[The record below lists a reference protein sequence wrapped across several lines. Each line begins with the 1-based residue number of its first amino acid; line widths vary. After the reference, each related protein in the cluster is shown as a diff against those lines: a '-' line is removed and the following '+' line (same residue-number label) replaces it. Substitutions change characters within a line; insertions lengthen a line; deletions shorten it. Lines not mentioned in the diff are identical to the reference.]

1 MKRNDQ
7 MNAVVIIYD
16 HVDDFVF
23 TGNNR
28 EYTLYVLAEFRSY
41 VKTDEPVE
49 NTESVLG
56 IEIERDK
63 ERGIIL
69 LRMKKKIDELVR
81 KNNLSGKPR
90 RVPMPAAWYIV
101 DDNDIETLSDSKKRF
116 LDLNEIQ
123 IYMSIVGTLIWV
135 QGIRNDIVFAVLYLS
150 WNTKNPRQHHMDVAI
165 YVVEYLSQ
173 TRDMPL
179 VLGGDQDLCV
189 HIYYDASHASGPRKR
204 SITGMLAKLNEK
216 SGAIY
221 SKAAAQ
227 STQKLSSFE
236 SEVDGNTSAFKL
248 ANIIANVLNELGVT
262 SRGKPKIT
270 E

>member
-1 MKRNDQ
+1 MCSCIYMKRNDQ

-23 TGNNR
+23 TGDNR
-28 EYTLYVLAEFRSY
+28 EYTVYVLAEFRSY

-49 NTESVLG
+49 NTESMLG

-90 RVPMPAAWYIV
+90 RVPMPV
-101 DDNDIETLSDSKKRF
+101 DDNDIETLSNSKKRL

-150 WNTKNPRQHHMDVAI
+150 
-165 YVVEYLSQ
+165 
-173 TRDMPL
+173 
-179 VLGGDQDLCV
+179 
-189 HIYYDASHASGPRKR
+189 
-204 SITGMLAKLNEK
+204 
-216 SGAIY
+216 
-221 SKAAAQ
+221 
-227 STQKLSSFE
+227 
-236 SEVDGNTSAFKL
+236 
-248 ANIIANVLNELGVT
+248 
-262 SRGKPKIT
+262 
-270 E
+270 

>member
-41 VKTDEPVE
+41 VKTHEPVE

-101 DDNDIETLSDSKKRF
+101 DDNDIETLSDSKKRL

-135 QGIRNDIVFAVLYLS
+135 QGIRNDIVFAVLY
-150 WNTKNPRQHHMDVAI
+150 
-165 YVVEYLSQ
+165 
-173 TRDMPL
+173 
-179 VLGGDQDLCV
+179 
-189 HIYYDASHASGPRKR
+189 
-204 SITGMLAKLNEK
+204 
-216 SGAIY
+216 
-221 SKAAAQ
+221 
-227 STQKLSSFE
+227 
-236 SEVDGNTSAFKL
+236 
-248 ANIIANVLNELGVT
+248 
-262 SRGKPKIT
+262 
-270 E
+270 